1 MKSSCGF
8 TLIEIMVVLVILGLL
23 ATIVIANVVHQVE
36 KARITRAKLDIENF
50 KSALHAFKQDNGFYP
65 STQQTIEALRKKPEV
80 GRIPANWQEGGYL
93 KADSIPVDPWGFP
106 YLYISPGIHSKDFD
120 IMSLGSDNMEGG
132 NGSASDIVSWNL
144 EE

>member
-1 MKSSCGF
+1 MKSDSGF
-8 TLIEIMVVLVILGLL
+8 TLIEVMVVVVILGLL

-36 KARITRAKLDIENF
+36 KAKLTRAKLDIENF
-50 KSALHAFKQDNGFYP
+50 KAALHAFKQDNGFYP
-65 STQQTIEALRKKPEV
+65 STQQTLEALIKKPEI

-93 KADSIPVDPWGFP
+93 KTDAIPPDPWGFP
-106 YLYISPGIHSKDFD
+106 YIYISPGIHSQDFD

-132 NGSASDIVSWNL
+132 TGNAGDIVSWTM